1 VTALFV
7 PDRFHSNP
15 AELISGIHSA
25 FLVLGAWTI
34 LTTITF
40 MRLRNSDG
48 AAVSQY
54 RAQVGLG

>member
-1 VTALFV
+1 VTAEFV
-7 PDRFHSNP
+7 PDRFHANP
-15 AELISGIHSA
+15 AELIQGIHHA
-25 FLVLGAWTI
+25 FLVLGAWMI

-54 RAQVGLG
+54 RARLA